1 VRQIV
6 EPTDRNKDVNTIDAR
21 PRSDRGI
28 LRYLIAVG
36 ALLCFFRAP
45 AVRASDYT
53 PLVVGAAAPAISE
66 PTASGAY
73 DSSKSERP
81 YVLELFAVWC
91 PHCQHE
97 VAPLNQLQQV
107 DGNRVDII
115 AVPASPFGFDKS
127 SVLQPADLD
136 LFARHFHTQYRI
148 GFDGLFSVAYDYGV
162 ASFPTIY
169 FVNSQRRVV
178 AVESGEV
185 PFEKL
190 HADVATMLGHP

>member
-1 VRQIV
+1 VRYFAIV
-6 EPTDRNKDVNTIDAR
+6 AGLVC
-21 PRSDRGI
+21 
-28 LRYLIAVG
+28 L
-36 ALLCFFRAP
+36 FRTP
-45 AVRASDYT
+45 AVRASNNT
-53 PLVVGAAAPAISE
+53 PLAVGAAAPAISE
-66 PTASGAY
+66 PTASGTY

-97 VAPLNQLQQV
+97 VTPLNQLQQV

-115 AVPASPFGFDKS
+115 AVPASPFGFDKT

-136 LFARHFHTQYRI
+136 VFAGRFHTQYRI

-169 FVNSQRRVV
+169 FVNGERRVV

-190 HADVATMLGHP
+190 HADVTAMLGGK